1 MQETWIQSLVWEVP
15 LEEKMA
21 THSMIRAWEI
31 LWMEE
36 FGELQ
41 SMGSPRVRHNR
52 ACTQHI
58 FAKLNEEPYKHVY
71 SIPCE
76 KKESMSQNNN
86 CFQSNFLWF
95 YIHIMYYICFK
106 HMFIKKKKKRK
117 NIYQTI
123 NRNFYP
129 LLNI

>member
-1 MQETWIQSLVWEVP
+1 MVWEVP

-71 SIPCE
+71 SGFQRSHKGNTEP
-76 KKESMSQNNN
+76 KRWMSVFLSYKSSVG
-86 CFQSNFLWF
+86 CFGS
-95 YIHIMYYICFK
+95 
-106 HMFIKKKKKRK
+106 FIFRDHW
-117 NIYQTI
+117 
-123 NRNFYP
+123 
-129 LLNI
+129 

>member
-106 HMFIKKKKKRK
+106 HMFIKKKKGRIFTKPS
-117 NIYQTI
+117 IGI
-123 NRNFYP
+123 FI
-129 LLNI
+129 LC